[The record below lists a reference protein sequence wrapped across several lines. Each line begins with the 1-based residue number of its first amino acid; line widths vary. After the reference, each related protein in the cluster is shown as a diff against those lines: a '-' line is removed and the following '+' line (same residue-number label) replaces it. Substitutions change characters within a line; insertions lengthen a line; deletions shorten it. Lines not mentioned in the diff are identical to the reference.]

1 MRAHTP
7 HPRAPNP
14 EQTARQKA
22 CWLSHSPEVT
32 EFRTSLVGLFCACGA
47 PKRRGD
53 PARAK
58 KVAIS
63 LPEFPRTKRGLGG
76 GRSVRWEGAAIA
88 PAGHTI

>member
-22 CWLSHSPEVT
+22 CWLSHSPGVT

-47 PKRRGD
+47 PERRGD

-58 KVAIS
+58 KKSPQASWSSPGRNAASGEAVVC
-63 LPEFPRTKRGLGG
+63 G
-76 GRSVRWEGAAIA
+76 GRAR
-88 PAGHTI
+88 P